1 MGFSLKNIDWKAIL
15 NATVETLKSIGRGDI
30 LLRMRVDKLFPYILY
45 TFFLAWLSIWLSYKA
60 EKTMYR
66 VEVNKEI
73 IENLKID
80 NANKTC
86 EIVSL
91 TRISTVEKMLKEAG
105 SEITT
110 PEKPAYT
117 IGKGKGVRHQD
128 RFGSQT
134 VNFLN
139 PEEGQA
145 FQRR

>member
-1 MGFSLKNIDWKAIL
+1 MGFSLKDIDWKAVL
-15 NATVETLKSIGRGDI
+15 SATVETLKSIGRGDI

-91 TRISTVEKMLKEAG
+91 TRISTVEKMLEDADSK
-105 SEITT
+105 ITT
-110 PEKPAYT
+110 PEKPAYM
-117 IGKGKGVRHQD
+117 IRK
-128 RFGSQT
+128 
-134 VNFLN
+134 
-139 PEEGQA
+139 
-145 FQRR
+145 